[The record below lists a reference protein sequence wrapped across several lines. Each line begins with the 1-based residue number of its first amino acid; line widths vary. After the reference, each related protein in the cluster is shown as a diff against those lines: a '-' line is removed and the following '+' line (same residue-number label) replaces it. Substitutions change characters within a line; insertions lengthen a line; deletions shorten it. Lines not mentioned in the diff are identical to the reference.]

1 MWNYERKCPENKCV
15 HITTALYLLGMYAVL
30 IGTLDRSLEPEL
42 RMRLPLEGTIILPE
56 VGNWEKN
63 NKYQL
68 QVQSKRTRSHIESG
82 HQKPN
87 KIN

>member
-1 MWNYERKCPENKCV
+1 MCP
-15 HITTALYLLGMYAVL
+15 HHHSPVL
-30 IGTLDRSLEPEL
+30 IRDVRSLNRDSGQDREPEL